1 MAKGEIFKTLPTWS
15 KGVISVAAVA
25 AVGIISYLIYKK
37 VKEQNALKSTKDEL
51 NSVDSEIKTL
61 QKNVRPTLNSAQLS
75 NTVNGIKNAFLNY
88 DLLAR
93 THAQPFYRELAKV
106 SNDLDM
112 LNLIKAYKT
121 QTIDFPATKFTVNDF
136 TGGLTETVKNFL
148 NKDEIKAANNML
160 ARKGIKNRF

>member
-75 NTVNGIKNAFLNY
+75 NTVNGIKNAF
-88 DLLAR
+88 
-93 THAQPFYRELAKV
+93 
-106 SNDLDM
+106 
-112 LNLIKAYKT
+112 
-121 QTIDFPATKFTVNDF
+121 
-136 TGGLTETVKNFL
+136 
-148 NKDEIKAANNML
+148 
-160 ARKGIKNRF
+160 